1 MTWAQRL
8 HSVPGGRLGDNVCP
22 DIKAILKILSMRRF
36 FTFWFL
42 ALLLSLQAESACAVE
57 LEGLYEAEVPV
68 AGQQLGERERALQA
82 ALAQV
87 LVKVSGQRS
96 VVHNAGVTEALKTPS
111 QYVQQYRYRDLPPD
125 ANSPMD
131 TGRPSQ
137 VLWSQFDRVAVNRL
151 LKEQGLPIWGKAR
164 PAIVAWLAVETGG
177 RRAMAGSEDT
187 DDISTA
193 LQTRAVQRGL
203 PLVIPLFDLE
213 DQARVRISDVWGEF
227 TDRLVAASARYRSD
241 VVLLGRAQKV
251 LPSLWEVRWNLV
263 TGQRSERW
271 STQADVLLIALD
283 EGIDRT
289 ADLLAKQFAYVQQ
302 ADASGFL
309 DMVVADVRS
318 LEDYA
323 KVLNYLQSLDMVEGV
338 QTTRV
343 QPGEAWFRLKS
354 PSEREVVGKAISLG
368 RTLSLMPSQA
378 GWKFRL
384 VP

>member
-1 MTWAQRL
+1 
-8 HSVPGGRLGDNVCP
+8 
-22 DIKAILKILSMRRF
+22 
-36 FTFWFL
+36 
-42 ALLLSLQAESACAVE
+42 
-57 LEGLYEAEVPV
+57 
-68 AGQQLGERERALQA
+68 
-82 ALAQV
+82 
-87 LVKVSGQRS
+87 
-96 VVHNAGVTEALKTPS
+96 
-111 QYVQQYRYRDLPPD
+111 
-125 ANSPMD
+125 
-131 TGRPSQ
+131 
-137 VLWSQFDRVAVNRL
+137 
-151 LKEQGLPIWGKAR
+151 
-164 PAIVAWLAVETGG
+164 
-177 RRAMAGSEDT
+177 MAGSEDT

>member
-1 MTWAQRL
+1 MTWVQRL

-96 VVHNAGVTEALKTPS
+96 VVHTAGVTEALKTPS

-125 ANSPMD
+125 ADNPID

-137 VLWSQFDRVAVNRL
+137 VLWAQFDRVAVNRL

-164 PAIVAWLAVETGG
+164 PAIVAWLAVETRG